1 MALMLRSRSTLLIAI
16 LVLLAVPA
24 VAAATLIDVPKDTV
38 PAAPPSCPARPCLA
52 VSRTTGYQS
61 RTGTNRGLMRVPQ
74 DGRLVSWTISLGKPG
89 TKQIA
94 FFDDKLGG
102 EAQDQITVLR
112 AGSKLRFRTV
122 AQGEPQKL
130 EPYFGQT
137 VEFALDKS
145 IPVKKGYII
154 GLTIPTWAPA
164 LAVNL
169 GTDTSWRAS
178 RQKGS
183 CEDTQTRTSQQVNGL
198 AQFYCLYKGARLTY
212 SARVIADPV
221 PNPTPKKKTARS
233 TRR

>member
-16 LVLLAVPA
+16 LALLAVPA

-38 PAAPPSCPARPCLA
+38 PAAKPSCPDAPCLA
-52 VSRTTGYQS
+52 VSRTTGFQS

-89 TKQIA
+89 KKQIA

-102 EAQDQITVLR
+102 DAQAQIAVLR
-112 AGSKLRFRTV
+112 AGTKLRFRTV
-122 AQGEPQKL
+122 ALGEPQKL

-154 GLTIPTWAPA
+154 GLAIPTWAPA

-178 RQKGS
+178 RQKGN
-183 CEDTQTRTSQQVNGL
+183 CEDTQTQTAQQVNGL

-221 PNPTPKKKTARS
+221 PNPTPKKKSAT